1 VSWRGRNGRHYPHVE
16 PHPKSQL
23 KLRDKLREKLNHWTL
38 WRSAEEVIPEV
49 NRLLKGWGGYFHYAN
64 STRVF
69 DRLNQYAASRLRTS
83 RPLSVAHLGSLAA
96 GTGVEAMRVNVPRKV
111 GCGKT
116 ARPV

>member
-1 VSWRGRNGRHYPHVE
+1 ME

-38 WRSAEEVIPEV
+38 WRAAEEVIPEV

-69 DRLNQYAASRLRTS
+69 DRLNQYAATGCNAGCGASGDARPPGGGRTS
-83 RPLSVAHLGSLAA
+83 GEFSQNGMACI
-96 GTGVEAMRVNVPRKV
+96 
-111 GCGKT
+111 GCPPGRHGNGPWRRSN
-116 ARPV
+116 ASE